1 MTKRFTKVLVANRGE
16 IAVRVIRGA
25 KKLGYKTVA
34 VYSDADK
41 DSLHVLEADE
51 AVNIGPSPAKDSY
64 LVIDNI
70 IGAARQSGA
79 QAIHPGYGFL
89 SEREA
94 FAQAVQDAGLIFI
107 GPDPHSIEAMGNKS
121 ASKIRMLAAGVPCVP
136 GYQGDD
142 QSDETLVAEARK
154 AGLPVMVKAA
164 AGGGGRGMRLVHEA
178 AELLANIQSARSEAS
193 NAFGSGQLLIE
204 KAVMDARHV
213 EIQVFGDRHG
223 NVIHFGERD
232 CSVQRRNQKV
242 VEEAPS
248 PAVNDA
254 LRLKMGAAAVAAAKA
269 VNYVGAGTVEF
280 MLARDGQFYFLEM
293 NTRLQVEHP
302 VTELVYGV
310 DLVEW
315 QLRVAQG
322 EQLPL
327 TQDEVLARRK
337 GWAIEVR
344 LCAEDPQQNYMPQSG
359 PVLVWQAPQ
368 GEGGGSQHGIHA
380 ASPHLGVLPG
390 GGSQHG
396 IHAAS
401 PHLGVL
407 PGVRVDTYLRSGAVI
422 SPFYDSMQ
430 AKVIAW
436 GEDRETARSRLLH
449 ALEHTTFLGVINNKD
464 YLSAILSH
472 EAFASGDFS
481 TAFIGQYFPQEQIAA
496 IKPSL
501 RHLALAT
508 VALYLDDA
516 QRLSAEHG
524 LAPEFIGWHSS
535 HESPANYKLKWRD
548 QETVLNVLVHDGHH
562 FSIGIAD
569 TRIEIEVVRALAHEF
584 HYIVDG
590 VQGKAIIAHHGDMVW
605 LTTEGTTQ
613 PYTDISLAPALGVA
627 PGADGRIV
635 ANSDGKIVAVHVQA
649 GDKVEKGK
657 TLVVLEAMKME
668 FQLITP
674 VAGSIETVSVK
685 PGDQVKGRQL
695 LVQVKPDA

>member
-1 MTKRFTKVLVANRGE
+1 MTKRFNKVLVANRGE
-16 IAVRVIRGA
+16 IALRVIRGA
-25 KKLGYKTVA
+25 KKQGYQTVA

-51 AVNIGPSPAKDSY
+51 AVRIGPSPAKDSY
-64 LVIDNI
+64 LVIDKLI
-70 IGAARQSGA
+70 AAAKQSGA

-94 FAQAVQDAGLIFI
+94 FAKAVQDAGLVFI
-107 GPDPHSIEAMGNKS
+107 GPDPQSIEAMGNKS
-121 ASKIRMLAAGVPCVP
+121 ASKIRMIAAGVPCVP

-142 QSDETLVAEARK
+142 QSDDTLVREAKK

-164 AGGGGRGMRLVHEA
+164 AGGGGRGMRLVHE
-178 AELLANIQSARSEAS
+178 EKDLLASIQSARSEAT

-204 KAVMDARHV
+204 KAVMNARHV

-248 PAVNDA
+248 PAVDEA

-322 EQLPL
+322 EKLPM
-327 TQDEVLARRK
+327 TQEQVLARRR
-337 GWAIEVR
+337 GHAIEVR
-344 LCAEDPQQNYMPQSG
+344 LCAEDPQDNYMPQTG
-359 PVLVWQAPQ
+359 PVLAWQAAQ
-368 GEGGGSQHGIHA
+368 GD
-380 ASPHLGVLPG
+380 
-390 GGSQHG
+390 
-396 IHAAS
+396 
-401 PHLGVL
+401 
-407 PGVRVDTYLRSGAVI
+407 GVRVDTYLRSGAVI

-436 GEDRETARSRLLH
+436 GEDREIARQRLLK
-449 ALEHTTFLGVINNKD
+449 ALDDTTFLGLVNNKD
-464 YLSAILSH
+464 YLTAILSH
-472 EAFASGDFS
+472 EAFAGGDFS
-481 TAFIGQYFPQEQIAA
+481 TGFIGQYFPQDAVAQIKPTHRHVALAA
-496 IKPSL
+496 I
-501 RHLALAT
+501 
-508 VALYLDDA
+508 ALYLDDA
-516 QRLSAEHG
+516 QRLAAEHG

-535 HESPANYKLKWRD
+535 HETPAEYKLKWRD
-548 QETVLNVLVHDGHH
+548 QSYELDVLVHDGHR
-562 FSIGIAD
+562 FTTEVAGETIVVD
-569 TRIEIEVVRALAHEF
+569 VTRVLDGEF
-584 HYIVDG
+584 HYVADG
-590 VQGKAIIAHHGDMVW
+590 VQGKARIAHHGDSVW
-605 LTTEGTTQ
+605 VTAEAATHG
-613 PYTDISLAPALGVA
+613 YTDVTLAPVAAAA
-627 PGADGRIV
+627 PGADGRIL
-635 ANSDGKIVAVHVQA
+635 ANSDGKIVAVHVQP
-649 GDKVEKGK
+649 GEKVEKGK

-668 FQLITP
+668 FQLTTP
-674 VAGSIETVSVK
+674 VAGTVASVSVK
-685 PGDQVKGRQL
+685 AGDQVKGRQL
-695 LVQVKPDA
+695 LVQVKPEA